1 MITIPEA
8 LASSIYQ
15 FEITP
20 TGVQLYG
27 MTEPQKT
34 AVTRWNKLAGI
45 LQRCG
50 DKMTGRQLANMWGEM
65 HRLEGVV

>member
-8 LASSIYQ
+8 IASSI
-15 FEITP
+15 FTVEITP

-27 MTEPQKT
+27 MTELQK
-34 AVTRWNKLAGI
+34 AAMTRWQKLAGI

-50 DKMTGRQLANMWGEM
+50 DKMTGRQLANIWGEM